1 MPTTFFTSDLHFS
14 HKNIMKFCPQFRPY
28 ASIKDMDAALI
39 AQWNAT
45 VAPDVDEMNEALIRY
60 WNETVQPEDIVYNLG
75 DLSFA
80 RDVASIARLLHQLN
94 GEHHLILGN
103 HDEVIGKNR
112 DYFLH
117 TAKADGRPLLAS
129 IAQYRQITCDGCSQ
143 PLVLF
148 HYPIQEWDGCGKGR
162 YHLYG
167 HVHDRLAPLPGRLLN
182 VGYDLHGR
190 LLKAHDIETYLRDLP
205 ALVHHDGQNT
215 FRPADP
221 ADARAQITA
230 ALRRLNG

>member
-1 MPTTFFTSDLHFS
+1 M
-14 HKNIMKFCPQFRPY
+14 
-28 ASIKDMDAALI
+28 
-39 AQWNAT
+39 
-45 VAPDVDEMNEALIRY
+45 V
-60 WNETVQPEDIVYNLG
+60 
-75 DLSFA
+75 
-80 RDVASIARLLHQLN
+80 
-94 GEHHLILGN
+94 
-103 HDEVIGKNR
+103 
-112 DYFLH
+112 
-117 TAKADGRPLLAS
+117 
-129 IAQYRQITCDGCSQ
+129 CDGCSQ

-205 ALVHHDGQNT
+205 ALVHHDRQNIL
-215 FRPADP
+215 RPAD
-221 ADARAQITA
+221 ANDARTQIAA

>member
-1 MPTTFFTSDLHFS
+1 MPTTYFTSDLHFS
-14 HKNIMKFCPQFRPY
+14 HKNIMKFCPQFRSY
-28 ASIKDMDAALI
+28 ASIKEMDAALI

-45 VAPDVDEMNEALIRY
+45 VAP
-60 WNETVQPEDIVYNLG
+60 EDTVYNLG
-75 DLSFA
+75 DISFA
-80 RDVASIARLLHQLN
+80 RDVASIARVLHQLN

-103 HDEVIGKNR
+103 HDEVIAKNR

-117 TAKADGRPLLAS
+117 TTKADGRPLLAS
-129 IAQYRQITCDGCSQ
+129 IKNYRQVVCDGCSQ

-215 FRPADP
+215 FRPADTN
-221 ADARAQITA
+221 DARTQIAA